1 MDGVRQLLKALRRGH
16 SVGLLPDQVPPEGMG
31 MWSSMWGRPAYTM
44 TLGAK
49 LAMQT
54 SAQILVAWGERLPGD
69 QGYCIHVEP
78 MKEELSDDL
87 VTAVLQINKAMEGLI
102 RQCPEQY
109 LWGYARFK
117 RPRHEELA

>member
-1 MDGVRQLLKALRRGH
+1 
-16 SVGLLPDQVPPEGMG
+16 
-31 MWSSMWGRPAYTM
+31 M

-54 SAQILVAWGERLPGD
+54 GARIVLAWGERLPGGK
-69 QGYCIHVEP
+69 GYCIHVEP
-78 MKEELSDDL
+78 MHEELSEDL
-87 VTAVLQINKAMEGLI
+87 ETAVLQINKAMEGLI